1 METHQSQ
8 QTLHL
13 IAARSLLL
21 WRGAPCMPLLASFL
35 LCISECLHAG
45 GVSQS
50 CAAGALSQHGMLLS
64 KPNAT
69 KQHCRVLSASALHA
83 AQQRG
88 RHSQSLLFTAAC
100 CSARALPGTACCCG
114 PASVRRCLDS
124 VTAETLFH
132 AALAP
137 PGSSSRGCK
146 QHLCPASSCTSL
158 WLLLC
163 RCAREGLFA
172 CLLCNP
178 TAGCLPAGVGPQRDA
193 VFFPQRSAL
202 VSRASSQ
209 PCWRAVL
216 WLIVGAHP
224 SVELRPGVVCLCAG
238 PVLSCWP
245 LCPDGAPTRSSTRA
259 SSAPL
264 PPANS
269 CR

>member
-21 WRGAPCMPLLASFL
+21 WRGAPCVPLLASFL

-50 CAAGALSQHGMLLS
+50 CAAGPLSQHGMLLS

-88 RHSQSLLFTAAC
+88 RHSQGLLFTAAC

-114 PASVRRCLDS
+114 LASVRRCLDS
-124 VTAETLFH
+124 VTAETPFH

-146 QHLCPASSCTSL
+146 QHLCVLPPAAPHSGCCSVVVL
-158 WLLLC
+158 
-163 RCAREGLFA
+163 GKD
-172 CLLCNP
+172 
-178 TAGCLPAGVGPQRDA
+178 CLPACHVTPLLAACLQEWGLSVTQ
-193 VFFPQRSAL
+193 
-202 VSRASSQ
+202 SSF
-209 PCWRAVL
+209 
-216 WLIVGAHP
+216 
-224 SVELRPGVVCLCAG
+224 
-238 PVLSCWP
+238 LS
-245 LCPDGAPTRSSTRA
+245 G
-259 SSAPL
+259 L
-264 PPANS
+264 PW
-269 CR
+269 